1 MTKVIYNEHELRL
14 VQSRYQ
20 NNNALYVG
28 LVDNDG
34 EFYEDVTK
42 NLSVSGTLPSDC
54 AFVDTNNLSWKIIE
68 VLTGAGI
75 VTPIHQTC
83 RSGFYQYH
91 AFRFQNL
98 SDIDDID
105 AKIS

>member
-1 MTKVIYNEHELRL
+1 MTKITYNEQELRL

-54 AFVDTNNLSWKIIE
+54 AFVDTNNLPNEIIGIMM
-68 VLTGAGI
+68 GAGI
-75 VTPIHQTC
+75 IEPIGQSC
-83 RSGFYQYH
+83 RSGFCLYN
-91 AFRFQNL
+91 AFRFKNL
-98 SDIDDID
+98 WDIDDVD

>member
-1 MTKVIYNEHELRL
+1 MTKITYNEQELRL

-34 EFYEDVTK
+34 EFYADVTV
-42 NLSVSGTLPSDC
+42 NMPISSTMPTDC

-68 VLTGAGI
+68 VLTDAGI

-98 SDIDDID
+98 WDIDDIT
-105 AKIS
+105 AAIN